1 LKAIKHKNK
10 AGGLTMQ
17 TSVIGYPRIGSL
29 RKLKFALEKYFR
41 RVRLRRRS
49 MSILIRRLKS
59 A

>member
-1 LKAIKHKNK
+1 
-10 AGGLTMQ
+10 MQ

-29 RKLKFALEKYFR
+29 RELKFALEKYFR

-49 MSILIRRLKS
+49 MSILIRRRLKS